1 MNLITK
7 CRHLFLF
14 RVFNVG
20 KYRRLA
26 ASGACAADFFD
37 ANNTQASNLRQ
48 KAASMALEDM
58 LIWIDEF
65 SDKSSTKKDR
75 IAIFDATNSTKE
87 RRDWV
92 LKECTCNIKRAGK
105 PTGVVFVESICDDK
119 ELLHTNLMTKV
130 HNSPD
135 YKGMDTEEAMRDIL
149 SRVQKYEDQYETID
163 DDTCSYIKIFNL
175 SSKILVNHIY
185 GRMAKSIVPA
195 LMAWNIGT
203 RPVFVC
209 RAGQTTTELDRLNRN
224 SRMGRSESLGSNGK
238 AFRNALFGFMKD
250 ECLDFMHRRK
260 QAFAPAMN
268 TGTSISGLMNSFSK
282 TCDSDESDWNDDY
295 LGTDGTTPL
304 PFPCHILTST
314 MPRARQTVD
323 WENYP
328 YPVEML
334 SNLNPL
340 DKGDFMG
347 MELEE
352 ISEKEPEWYSHLVED
367 PFMTRFPGGECYG
380 DLTSRLES
388 IVVDMEQQVGPV
400 LVVSHVSVLQAL
412 VSYFRNSKIEKCT
425 SIEM

>member
-1 MNLITK
+1 MLKN
-7 CRHLFLF
+7 

-37 ANNTQASNLRQ
+37 ASNAAASNLRQ
-48 KAASMALEDM
+48 QAASMALEDM
-58 LIWIDEF
+58 LAWIDDF
-65 SDKSSTKKDR
+65 STGGLTKKDR

-105 PTGVVFVESICDDK
+105 PTGVVFVESICDDE
-119 ELLHTNLMTKV
+119 ELLRTNLMTKV
-130 HNSPD
+130 NNSPD
-135 YKGMDTEEAMRDIL
+135 YKGMSQDEAMRDIEA
-149 SRVQKYEDQYETID
+149 RVKKYEEQYETID
-163 DDTCSYIKIFNL
+163 DDALSYIKIFNL
-175 SSKILVNHIY
+175 SSKMLVNHIY

-209 RAGQTTTELDRLNRN
+209 RAGQTTSESDRMNRN
-224 SRMGRSESLGSNGK
+224 AKMAKSESLGTNGK
-238 AFRNALFGFMKD
+238 AFRNSLFGFMKE
-250 ECLDFMHRRK
+250 ECLDFMRRRK
-260 QAFAPAMN
+260 QVFAPAMN

-282 TCDSDESDWNDDY
+282 ENLEREGDEWVDEDY
-295 LGTDGTTPL
+295 VGTDGVTPL
-304 PFPCHILTST
+304 PFPCHIMTST

-323 WENYP
+323 WVHYP

-352 ISEKEPEWYSHLVED
+352 IAHQHPEWYDHLVED
-367 PFMTRFPGGECYG
+367 PFLTRFPGGEW
-380 DLTSRLES
+380 
-388 IVVDMEQQVGPV
+388 
-400 LVVSHVSVLQAL
+400 
-412 VSYFRNSKIEKCT
+412 
-425 SIEM
+425 